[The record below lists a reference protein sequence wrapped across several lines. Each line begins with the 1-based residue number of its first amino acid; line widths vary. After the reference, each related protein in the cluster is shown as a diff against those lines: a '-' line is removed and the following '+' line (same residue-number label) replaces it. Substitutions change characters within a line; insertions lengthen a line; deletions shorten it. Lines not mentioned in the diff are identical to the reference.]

1 MPLLTT
7 FGNAGT
13 QSFGTAGIQPGG
25 SALFAGGVRALSVA
39 PSANF
44 AYGTGNFTVEA
55 WVRPSSYSSWRI
67 LFAQS
72 GVYNSRAYWYFLFYL
87 DRFTGQLAF
96 QMNPYYT
103 IHPTALTL
111 NVWSHVAVVRN
122 SGSLRLYVNGNGN
135 SAISAPTNLTD
146 QTVRPTIG
154 NYSRVADQSAG
165 QDFQGYI
172 TNLRVTRSAVYT
184 ANFAPSRTP
193 FTRTSQGATNTQLLL
208 NHRTSG
214 TLITDS
220 SANALTV
227 TNTGSVSFSTLSP
240 YTEPYV
246 TPPTIVIVSVTVTPS
261 TNTVSEGGTVT
272 FTVAGTNTTNGT
284 YYYSIEETGGGS
296 GTLTGADFSTGSLS
310 GTFTITSNSGSI
322 PLTVVRDL
330 TTEGDE
336 SFSLFVRSGSV
347 TGTVLGS
354 SSIIDITDS
363 SLTPAF
369 TVTPAS
375 VDEGNSAAFT
385 VQNLGPDGTYYWTVL
400 NGTSANADFTAT
412 SGSFT
417 VSGSTGGIDN
427 GSGSFSVTT
436 VADRTTEGAETFQVQ
451 VRSGSVSGPVLVTS
465 ASVTIN
471 DTSLP
476 PAFTVTPASINE
488 GATGTFTVTNLGPAG
503 TYYYTFLHGTT
514 TSADFGGLTG
524 GTITTTSLNQTRNI
538 LVGPSTGQTTEGPE
552 TFQLEVRTG
561 SLTGP
566 VILTSASVTVNDTSL
581 TPSVTVIST
590 ATAGSIVTP
599 AGYSFVTVEA
609 VGGGGGGFGSGISSQ
624 QAGGGGGAYARTA
637 NLIVT
642 GGSTIVYYSVGS
654 VATDSWVRVGTNAP
668 PTTTFQGCLGAAGGN
683 ASNSTSGLGGTAAA
697 SIGNTEFSGGD
708 GGRGGT
714 GSPNGGGGAGDS
726 GNGVTVPAGTNTVG
740 TGGTGTNIVGGT
752 GGVLATPSGNDP
764 GGGGY
769 GSGVGLQTNG
779 GIGRVRIVF
788 TTQSV

>member
-7 FGNAGT
+7 FGNSGS
-13 QSFGTAGIQPGG
+13 QSFGTRGIPLGG
-25 SALFAGGVRALSVA
+25 SAEFNSFNDYLQAPAGTAFQYGTGDFTIEMWIYPTTTSSPSGNGVTIFSQRGADYRTQRYLFLFLWPTLQLSIQIFNNDWFVVTSNTVTLNAWNHVALVRRSGRMRIFLNGLSFSDRANTLNYSDASAYPLAFGNLVFNNTYTFQGYMTNIRVA
-39 PSANF
+39 KSA
-44 AYGTGNFTVEA
+44 YYTGNFT
-55 WVRPSSYSSWRI
+55 PS
-67 LFAQS
+67 L
-72 GVYNSRAYWYFLFYL
+72 
-87 DRFTGQLAF
+87 
-96 QMNPYYT
+96 
-103 IHPTALTL
+103 
-111 NVWSHVAVVRN
+111 
-122 SGSLRLYVNGNGN
+122 
-135 SAISAPTNLTD
+135 
-146 QTVRPTIG
+146 
-154 NYSRVADQSAG
+154 
-165 QDFQGYI
+165 
-172 TNLRVTRSAVYT
+172 
-184 ANFAPSRTP
+184 TP
-193 FTRTSQGATNTQLLL
+193 FTRTSQGATNVQLLL
-208 NHRTSG
+208 NCRNTS
-214 TLITDS
+214 TIATDS
-220 SANALTV
+220 SANGITV
-227 TNTGSVSFSTLSP
+227 TNNLVTFSNLTP
-240 YTEPYV
+240 YNVPYV
-246 TPPTIVIVSVTVTPS
+246 VPPGFTPVSAVVTPS
-261 TNTVSEGGTVT
+261 TTSVNEGSTVT

-284 YYYSIEETGGGS
+284 YYYTMEQDGVAVT
-296 GTLTGADFSTGSLS
+296 TADVSSASLS
-310 GTFTITSNSGSI
+310 GSFTITGNSGSFNI
-322 PLTVVRDL
+322 TLVKDL
-330 TTEGDE
+330 ITEGTETFIVAVRQTSITGPILGATDE
-336 SFSLFVRSGSV
+336 I
-347 TGTVLGS
+347 TINDT
-354 SSIIDITDS
+354 SI
-363 SLTPAF
+363 TPAF